1 MQRYRYLLLLTAFFV
16 GLMTGMQSNAIKAQ
30 NVNVIEI
37 MGQVR
42 GATDGEPLPAA
53 TVVITG
59 AVQRMFSTDI
69 NGKFSVRLPKS
80 NAAYKMKVSFVG
92 YKTVIRSFGGQSN
105 QSIDVVMKSATQ
117 LGEVVVTAR
126 ESKGPV
132 TSSVIGR
139 DAMRHLQPNSI
150 ADLMEL
156 LPGGYAKD
164 PNMGEANTLSLRETG
179 TLGAYGTATKNN
191 NYSISSLGTQF
202 IVDGVP
208 ISTDANLQYSP
219 LSDTQS
225 SVSSSTTENVRNTTN
240 RGVDMRSISTDD
252 VESVEV
258 VRGIPSAEYGNLTN
272 GLVNIRKIR
281 RAIPLSARF
290 KADGYSKLF
299 SIGKGLSLNSAES
312 SILNVDMGYL
322 DSKID
327 PTDNL
332 SNYKRVTGSLRYT
345 LRNNKS
351 ENKNWQL
358 NSAFDYLGSFDNSK
372 TDPDINYGRVDEY
385 KSDYSRFSLTNNFNL
400 SWRKSI
406 FKELDVN
413 TMFSYQLDK
422 LRQTR
427 LVAPQRYGIVP
438 LSFVDGENEAQAVF
452 AEYLAHYEC
461 DGKPFTAYIKAKG
474 VMKFRAMKTENTI
487 KFGANW
493 DMAKNFGEGQVYDM
507 HRPLSVSGWSSR
519 PRRYSDIPSIH
530 NFSTFIEELMKINVG
545 KTRLDLMAGVR
556 LNSLLGLARQYE
568 MSGKVYADPRANLSW
583 HLPKF
588 DVGDKPMTIT
598 LNGGYGITTKMPTL
612 NYLYPDKYYSN
623 FICLAYY
630 DANNPVKDSRFIVHT
645 YVQDPTNY
653 NLKPARNHKWELRL
667 DVNWNDNTLSVDFF
681 QEKMTSGYRYSSIYG
696 VYGYNYYDVSQMSAG
711 KDYKTLPYE
720 ERQVLDGY
728 QQSSNGSRLDKKGV
742 ELQFNSRRIPCLRT
756 RINITGAWF
765 HTVYTN
771 SQPMFE
777 SVSTVIDNQ
786 AVADKYVGLYDWCD
800 GRENDRVNTN
810 VTFDTQIPE
819 WKLIFTTSFQ
829 CMWMIRTK
837 TMWKN
842 GVPTHYMSAED
853 GQLHEFTTENLDD
866 IYLKQLVKTY
876 NDDQFK
882 PFTVPMSMVVNLK
895 VTKEIGKYMR
905 LSFFANKI
913 LDYLPDYKANGKVI
927 RRNASPYFGV
937 EASFSI

>member
-1 MQRYRYLLLLTAFFV
+1 MQQCRFLLLLVAIFIGAFAEDY
-16 GLMTGMQSNAIKAQ
+16 GDAIKAQ
-30 NVNVIEI
+30 NVNMIEI
-37 MGQVR
+37 SGLVKSAADGDPLV
-42 GATDGEPLPAA
+42 GATVSISGAA
-53 TVVITG
+53 
-59 AVQRMFSTDI
+59 QRAFATDI
-69 NGKFSVRLPKS
+69 NGKFSVKLPKS
-80 NAAYKMKVSFVG
+80 STPYRMKISYVG
-92 YKTVIRSFGGQSN
+92 YKTVSRTLAGQSS
-105 QSIDVVMKSATQ
+105 QDLSIVMKSAAQ

-126 ESKGPV
+126 GSKGPV

-139 DAMRHLQPNSI
+139 DAMRHLQPTSI

-156 LPGGYAKD
+156 LPGGYSKD

-179 TLGAYGTATKNN
+179 TMGAYGAATKNN
-191 NYSISSLGTQF
+191 NYAISSLGTQF

-225 SVSSSTTENVRNTTN
+225 SVSSSTTENVRNITN

-258 VRGIPSAEYGNLTN
+258 VRGIPSAEYGNLTS

-281 RAIPLSARF
+281 RAIPLTARF

-299 SIGKGLSLNSAES
+299 SVGKGLALNPAGT
-312 SILNVDMGYL
+312 SIINADLGYL

-345 LRNNKS
+345 LRNNNS
-351 ENKNWQL
+351 DSQTWQL
-358 NSAFDYLGSFDNSK
+358 NSALDYSGSFDNSK

-385 KSDYSRFSLTNNFNL
+385 KSTYSRFALTNNFNL
-400 SWRKSI
+400 RWKRSV

-413 TMFSYQLDK
+413 TMFSLQLDK

-438 LSFVDGENEAQAVF
+438 LSYVDGENEAQAVF
-452 AEYLAHYEC
+452 SEYLADYEC

-474 VMKFRAMKTENTI
+474 VMEFKVLGTENTV

-519 PRRYSDIPSIH
+519 PRRYADIPAIH
-530 NFSTFIEELMKINVG
+530 NFSVFAEEMMKMNVG

-556 LNSLLGLARQYE
+556 LNSLLGLDKAYE
-568 MSGKVYADPRANLSW
+568 MSGKVYADPRANISW
-583 HLPKF
+583 HMPKF
-588 DVGDKPMTIT
+588 DVADKPMSIT
-598 LNGGYGITTKMPTL
+598 FNGGYGITTKMPTL

-630 DANNPVKDSRFIVHT
+630 DTNNPVNDSRFIVHT

-653 NLKPARNHKWELRL
+653 NLKPARNHKWEVRL
-667 DVNWNDNTLSVDFF
+667 DVNWYDNTFSVDFF

-696 VYGYNYYDVSQMSAG
+696 VYEYNYYDVSQMAAG
-711 KDYKTLPYE
+711 KDYTTLPYE
-720 ERQVLDGY
+720 HRRVLDGY
-728 QQSSNGSRLDKKGV
+728 QQSSNGSRLDKKGI
-742 ELQFNSRRIPCLRT
+742 ELQFNSKRIPCLRT
-756 RINITGAWF
+756 RINVTGAWF
-765 HTVYTN
+765 HSVYTN

-786 AVADKYVGLYDWCD
+786 AVADKYVGLYDWSD
-800 GRENDRVNTN
+800 GRENDRLNTN

-829 CMWMIRTK
+829 CMWLVRTK

-842 GVPTHYMSAED
+842 GTPTHYISAED
-853 GQLHEFTTENLDD
+853 GELHEFTEASLDD
-866 IYLKQLVKTY
+866 IYLKQLLKTY
-876 NDDQFK
+876 NEDQFK